1 MSKLEGK
8 TIQDAV
14 DPHVRATCREMDSLE
29 KTLKLALLCTK
40 LNPSLRP
47 SMYDVS
53 QVLLS
58 LLPIQSPTYS
68 PTSNLK
74 ESPASKQRRYVDM
87 YSTKQSEDISHS
99 GSSSGEE
106 LLNQFEEVISRKL

>member
-87 YSTKQSEDISHS
+87 YSTKQSEDISRS